1 MSLIA
6 RPITLSAHL
15 TQGAIVEIIPV
26 DDHITAIDH
35 NLLGLPGVG
44 VTYVVRGESIALI
57 ETGTA
62 LTVPHTLAGLK
73 RLGIHADAVDHI
85 LCTHIHMDHA
95 GGAGY
100 LAAALPRA
108 NVYIN
113 SMTSQHLVDPSKLL
127 PSVRRAVGE
136 AAWPLHGD
144 LKPIPAERMRP
155 AEDLHLDLGQGII
168 LTAIAT
174 PGHSPDHL
182 SFRDSKS
189 GGLFIGDAAG
199 LVMDHWDL
207 AFPCT
212 PVPAYDLAAHRATIA
227 RLKALDLPR
236 IYVTHHG
243 PHDDVAFQ
251 LDRAAA
257 KLEELVDLVDKAI
270 TEGNNDFVT
279 LNERWLHYDH
289 SSPAAIV
296 AQSWGEMS
304 IAGLIRYET
313 KQRQAPA

>member
-1 MSLIA
+1 MELI
-6 RPITLSAHL
+6 
-15 TQGAIVEIIPV
+15 QV
-26 DDHITAIDH
+26 DAHITAIDH
-35 NLLGLPGVG
+35 NLLGMAGVG

-57 ETGTA
+57 ETGTS
-62 LTVPHTLAGLK
+62 LTVPHTLAGLE
-73 RLGIHADAVDHI
+73 RLGIKPEQVDHI

-108 NVYIN
+108 AVYIH
-113 SMTSQHLVDPSKLL
+113 SMTGEHLVDPSKLM

-136 AAWPLHGD
+136 EAWPLHGD
-144 LKPIPAERMRP
+144 IKPLPAERLR
-155 AEDLHLDLGQGII
+155 ASEDLHLDLGQDVV

-182 SFRDSKS
+182 SYRDHKS

-212 PVPAYDLAAHRATIA
+212 PVPTYDLAAHRATIA
-227 RLKALDLPR
+227 RLQTLDLPR

-251 LDRAAA
+251 LERTAT
-257 KLEELVDLVDKAI
+257 KLEELVTIIEAALASGDDNVPAL
-270 TEGNNDFVT
+270 ND
-279 LNERWLHYDH
+279 RWLRYDH
-289 SSPAAIV
+289 ASPAAVV
-296 AQSWGEMS
+296 ARSWGEMS
-304 IAGLIRYET
+304 IAGMLRYET
-313 KQRQAPA
+313 KRRESAAG